1 MPPASPLTR
10 WYLAFAAFA
19 AGLALVSSQ
28 PIERCWGTW
37 AAIGYAAAAAV
48 TTAAPHRRAT
58 ALGCAAA
65 GATVAPLTWQTF
77 AGLPSRAG
85 EGPLTVVAQ
94 AGRELL
100 RHGTPYL
107 PAGLNHVLA
116 YDPYEPLMTV
126 FGLPNAAGLAGWPAN
141 PRLWLTAAA
150 APCVYLAFRL
160 PAAPQRRALD
170 STALRNSA
178 LALASPILS
187 LPLATGGSDLPV
199 IALLC
204 AAVALTAPAGSS
216 SRRTT
221 LAALA
226 AGAACAL
233 KAIAWPAVPVIAA
246 MLAASQGRRT
256 GARFAATAVLAGV
269 AAMLVAAPAG
279 LLAPDAT
286 AANAV
291 LFPLGLTRHRTPAA
305 SPLPGH
311 LLAAAGPA
319 GQWGALALLAVAALA
334 FARWLAVRSPR
345 DTRAATVRLAV
356 ALTVACTL
364 APAARW
370 GYYGYPLALLGW
382 LWLSRRAA
390 SCSYSSERRVATPSA
405 SSVCA
410 AGVGVAVAAD

>member
-1 MPPASPLTR
+1 LPPASPLTR

-116 YDPYEPLMTV
+116 YDPYEPLMAV

-150 APCVYLAFRL
+150 VPCGYLAFRL
-160 PAAPQRRALD
+160 RGAPQPQAVHN
-170 STALRNSA
+170 TALA
-178 LALASPILS
+178 MASPVLS
-187 LPLATGGSDLPV
+187 LPLAVGGTDLPV

-204 AAVALTAPAGSS
+204 ASL
-216 SRRTT
+216 
-221 LAALA
+221 ALA
-226 AGAACAL
+226 DHAPRRAGLAVGAACAL

-246 MLAASQGRRT
+246 MLAAGRGSRA
-256 GARFAATAVLAGV
+256 GWRFAATALLTGV
-269 AAMLVAAPAG
+269 AAMTVAAPAA
-279 LLAPDAT
+279 LLAPDAIVK
-286 AANAV
+286 NLI

-311 LLAAAGPA
+311 VLAAAGPA
-319 GQWGALALLAVAALA
+319 GRWAALILLTGAALTFAAWLALHPPRTASQAAI
-334 FARWLAVRSPR
+334 
-345 DTRAATVRLAV
+345 RLAV
-356 ALTVACTL
+356 ALAALCTL
-364 APAARW
+364 APAPRW

-382 LWLSRRAA
+382 LGLSRAGVF
-390 SCSYSSERRVATPSA
+390 CSYSSERTVLTPSA
-405 SSVCA
+405 SPAAASV
-410 AGVGVAVAAD
+410 AGAVSTAD

>member
-1 MPPASPLTR
+1 MTR

-19 AGLALVSSQ
+19 AALAWFSGQ

-37 AAIGYAAAAAV
+37 AAIGYAAAAALTVSV
-48 TTAAPHRRAT
+48 TGAAPQRRAT
-58 ALGCAAA
+58 AQTIALGCAAL
-65 GATVAPLTWQTF
+65 GATVAPLAWQAF

-107 PAGLNHVLA
+107 PAAGLNHVLA
-116 YDPYEPLMTV
+116 YDPYEPLMAV
-126 FGLPNAAGLAGWPAN
+126 FGLPNAAGLTGWPAS
-141 PRLWLTAAA
+141 PRLWLTLAA
-150 APCVYLAFRL
+150 APGVYLAFRV
-160 PAAPQRRALD
+160 PGAPPRQALD
-170 STALRNSA
+170 RAA
-178 LALASPILS
+178 LAIASPVLA
-187 LPLATGGSDLPV
+187 LPLVTGGTDLPV

-204 AAVALTAPAGSS
+204 AAVALTTPAGSS